1 MSGPVP
7 DPFTLG
13 VTTLSLVDAAPGLTD
28 RLLLTESTNVHN
40 LAHDPLRVLGASAF
54 WVGGT
59 RLPWKV
65 GVRFLLV
72 TAPAER
78 WLGTGRWLLAFAAG
92 HVGATLVTVSG
103 IAYGIHAGWL
113 GQGLATVSD
122 VGVSYGFFAVAAVL
136 TYRIPRPWR
145 WVWAGTLIGYLSVTA
160 AVEATFTEYGHLC
173 AIGIG
178 FGLYPLTRAPERRR
192 LARADGASSG
202 HPAGKEQ
209 RQTSQVTSVSPEAPA
224 RPRPCDATPR

>member
-1 MSGPVP
+1 
-7 DPFTLG
+7 
-13 VTTLSLVDAAPGLTD
+13 
-28 RLLLTESTNVHN
+28 LLTESTNVHN

-72 TAPAER
+72 MARADR
-78 WLGTGRWLLAFAAG
+78 WVGTGRWLLAFAAG

-113 GQGLATVSD
+113 GQGLTTVSG

-173 AIGIG
+173 RDRHR
-178 FGLYPLTRAPERRR
+178 LRAVP
-192 LARADGASSG
+192 ADPRTGTA
-202 HPAGKEQ
+202 PAG
-209 RQTSQVTSVSPEAPA
+209 A
-224 RPRPCDATPR
+224 RRSSIERALGWQGAASDLAGHERLTGSSRTPTAM

>member
-72 TAPAER
+72 MARAER

-173 AIGIG
+173 ASASASGC
-178 FGLYPLTRAPERRR
+178 TR
-192 LARADGASSG
+192 
-202 HPAGKEQ
+202 
-209 RQTSQVTSVSPEAPA
+209 
-224 RPRPCDATPR
+224 

>member
-1 MSGPVP
+1 LAGP
-7 DPFTLG
+7 G
-13 VTTLSLVDAAPGLTD
+13 
-28 RLLLTESTNVHN
+28 
-40 LAHDPLRVLGASAF
+40 
-54 WVGGT
+54 WV
-59 RLPWKV
+59 
-65 GVRFLLV
+65 
-72 TAPAER
+72 
-78 WLGTGRWLLAFAAG
+78 
-92 HVGATLVTVSG
+92 
-103 IAYGIHAGWL
+103 
-113 GQGLATVSD
+113 ATVSD

-192 LARADGASSG
+192 LARAGRASSG
-202 HPAGKEQ
+202 HSAGKEQ

>member
-7 DPFTLG
+7 DLFTLG

-113 GQGLATVSD
+113 GQGSPPSATSASAM
-122 VGVSYGFFAVAAVL
+122 GSSRSPQCSPTRSPGRGGGSGRALSSA
-136 TYRIPRPWR
+136 TCRSPRR
-145 WVWAGTLIGYLSVTA
+145 SRRHSLSR
-160 AVEATFTEYGHLC
+160 ATC
-173 AIGIG
+173 ARSASASGC
-178 FGLYPLTRAPERRR
+178 TR
-192 LARADGASSG
+192 
-202 HPAGKEQ
+202 
-209 RQTSQVTSVSPEAPA
+209 
-224 RPRPCDATPR
+224 

>member
-1 MSGPVP
+1 MP
-7 DPFTLG
+7 L
-13 VTTLSLVDAAPGLTD
+13 PG
-28 RLLLTESTNVHN
+28 
-40 LAHDPLRVLGASAF
+40 
-54 WVGGT
+54 W
-59 RLPWKV
+59 
-65 GVRFLLV
+65 
-72 TAPAER
+72 
-78 WLGTGRWLLAFAAG
+78 
-92 HVGATLVTVSG
+92 
-103 IAYGIHAGWL
+103 
-113 GQGLATVSD
+113 
-122 VGVSYGFFAVAAVL
+122 
-136 TYRIPRPWR
+136 

-202 HPAGKEQ
+202 HSAGKEQ